1 VHALS
6 PVYLTSEEDRV
17 KKSRLTVLAPALAL
31 AFLVSLALPPVA
43 QSTPATKDKVVLR
56 LWGGSGIPRKD
67 DPTPF
72 GRSTRAVFEAFK
84 KEHPEIELVSVS
96 GLTIQGPASESNFL
110 LSMAGGTA
118 PDVFYVNFRKLHT
131 FLGQGFMAPLDPFLK
146 NDPEVLARV
155 HPQIRKVITV
165 KGHVYCI
172 PWFQCVM
179 ALHYRKDLFRDAGL
193 NPDRPPRNWDEFYR
207 YAQKLTDQDN
217 GQWGFCFPM
226 TAGSWYLTDFIW
238 QAGGDVIAHDKNGN
252 YHAVFNRH
260 GGPEALSFFA
270 KLTRGEWTRNGKK
283 YLGVASY
290 DNNQTQNIKLGK
302 IAMWFTYTQ
311 DSVATASELNPSLL
325 GIAPLPA
332 GPTGIKA
339 NEINAGMW
347 AMSSQIKDPRVRK
360 AAWEYIKFMTGPKAD
375 EIRTRSYVES
385 GMWKYVNPDKLIK
398 YGFKE
403 YTREIP
409 KSWMAANVDA
419 FKHGRPEPNG
429 PNCEM
434 IYIEMDTPMQ
444 AIFQNPNADPQ
455 RLMDICCA
463 RVNRKM
469 IGIISPAEL
478 RWKRPL
484 AWVIVVAMLL
494 AVSFVVTRQVRQV
507 ALSQVSET
515 ADSRVAAR
523 RGINTQLIAW
533 LFMLPAVGSVA
544 IWAYY
549 PLLRGMVM
557 AFQNYK
563 ILGGGHFVGLDNF
576 IQVLSQ
582 DTFRIGMI
590 HSFQYVLFSLGLGF
604 FVPIFLALMLA
615 EVPRGKML
623 FRTLFYLPAITS
635 GVVIMF
641 LWKIFYDPTPQ
652 GLFNSILAF
661 FHVPPQ
667 LWLGNSL
674 TAMVCVI
681 LPVIWAAAGPG
692 SIIYL
697 AALKSIPDEM
707 YEAADVDGAGIWV
720 KIRHVVF
727 PMLKPLI
734 IINFVGAFIGAFKAM
749 ENVFIMT
756 GGGPNYATH
765 VIGLDIWYNAFMY
778 LKFGFATSEAWI
790 MGSMLIGFTMYQLR
804 ILKDIKFSAA
814 AEK

>member
-1 VHALS
+1 MRTKRL
-6 PVYLTSEEDRV
+6 PVFAS
-17 KKSRLTVLAPALAL
+17 APALAFIL
-31 AFLVSLALPPVA
+31 SFIFALTAAVANPV
-43 QSTPATKDKVVLR
+43 THGKDTVVLR
-56 LWGGSGIPRKD
+56 MWGGSAGIPRKD

-84 KEHPEIELVSVS
+84 KEHPEIELIAAS
-96 GLTIQGPASESNFL
+96 GLTIQGPASESSFL
-110 LSMAGGTA
+110 LAMAGGTA

-131 FLGQGFMAPLDPFLK
+131 FLGQGFMEPLDEFLK
-146 NDPEVLARV
+146 NDPGVLARV
-155 HPQIRKVITV
+155 NPQIRKVITV
-165 KGHVYCI
+165 DGHVYCI
-172 PWFQCVM
+172 PWFQCAM
-179 ALHYRKDLFRDAGL
+179 ALHYRRDLFRDAGL
-193 NPDRPPRNWDEFYR
+193 DPDRPPRNWDEFYE
-207 YAQKLTDQDN
+207 YAKKLTIPEK
-217 GQWGFCFPM
+217 GQWGFAFPM
-226 TAGSWYLTDFIW
+226 PSGSWYLTDFIW
-238 QAGGDVIAHDKNGN
+238 QAGGDVIARDKNGA
-252 YHAVFNRH
+252 YRAVFNDP
-260 GGPEALSFFA
+260 GGVEALRFFK
-270 KLTRGEWTRNGKK
+270 KLTRDPWTRNGKR

-290 DNNQTQNIKLGK
+290 NSNFAQDLKVGK
-302 IAMWFTYTQ
+302 IAMWITYSQ
-311 DSVATASELNPSLL
+311 DAVATSSDLNPSLL

-347 AMSSQIKDPRVRK
+347 GMSSQIKDPRVRK
-360 AAWEYIKFMTGPKAD
+360 AAWQYIKFMTGPRAD

-398 YGFKE
+398 YGYKE

-434 IYIEMDTPMQ
+434 IYIEMETPMQ
-444 AIFQNPNADPQ
+444 AIYQNPKADPQ
-455 RLMDICCA
+455 RLMNICCA

-478 RWKRPL
+478 RWKRPV
-484 AWVIVVAMLL
+484 AWFIVVVMLVL
-494 AVSFVVTRQVRQV
+494 VSFVITRQVRQV
-507 ALSQVSET
+507 AISQAGDT

-533 LFMLPAVGSVA
+533 IFMLPAVSSVA

-557 AFQNYK
+557 AFQNFK

-576 IQVLSQ
+576 IHVLSQ
-582 DTFRIGMI
+582 DTFYKGMI
-590 HSFQYVLFSLGLGF
+590 NSFQYVGFSLTLGF
-604 FVPIFLALMLA
+604 FVPIFLALMLS
-615 EVPRGKML
+615 EVPRGKMF
-623 FRTLFYLPAITS
+623 FRTMYYLPAITS

-641 LWKIFYDPTPQ
+641 LWKIFYNPTPQ
-652 GLFNSILAF
+652 GLFNSILAV
-661 FHVPPQ
+661 FHIPPQ
-667 LWLGNSL
+667 LWLGSSV
-674 TAMVCVI
+674 TAMVCII

-749 ENVFIMT
+749 ENIFIMT

-778 LKFGFATSEAWI
+778 LKFGLATSEAWI